1 MWLFCFGRYQEI
13 WRYFDYIQV
22 TLSPKRA
29 SSEENPY
36 YDPNKTHHTPEGFT
50 NPEPNE
56 HRSGDLKRW
65 QNERKKNRLPLK
77 PEQGYRGLVERW
89 WQQVDLEQSQ
99 DGVWWLGH
107 AAMLVKWGAKRS

>member
-1 MWLFCFGRYQEI
+1 M
-13 WRYFDYIQV
+13 
-22 TLSPKRA
+22 KK
-29 SSEENPY
+29 NPY

-56 HRSGDLKRW
+56 HRPGDLKRW
-65 QNERKKNRLPLK
+65 QNERKKSRLPLK

-107 AAMLVKWGAKRS
+107 AAMLVKMGSKNVLI